1 MTLKEEVIAL
11 RRENAALRDQV
22 VVLEGQVA
30 ALCGENTALREQA
43 EALEGQVAGLRQRIE
58 ESQQKGKATPR
69 FVKANLPKVT
79 GTERPRRKRK
89 AEHNRGR
96 RRDKPTKVVVHELE
110 HCPDCGCKLYRRKV
124 ARRREVIEL
133 PPVPVVEVTEHRVVK
148 RYCPRCEGWRA
159 PRLDL
164 RGQVLGQGRLG
175 VRLVSLMGYLRAS
188 LRLPYRAIQEYLET
202 VHGVQVSVGE
212 IVEVLHRLRR
222 EVEPTLMQLRAEMRG
237 SATLHMDETG
247 WREDGQNGYVW
258 VGSTAGAEGVRY
270 FEYHRSRGRQVV
282 QHLLGAQFAGVLH
295 SDFYGAYNVYL
306 GGHQRCWVHLLRD
319 LHELR
324 EEHGSDEA
332 VVNWANS
339 VKALYEE
346 GQEYAIE
353 GRLSKPEER
362 ERKYTE
368 LLDRLQPLGLAYAQ
382 VKKHPCQALAK
393 RLLRHQDELFLFVRV
408 DGVAADNNLAERS
421 LRPLVVA
428 RKISGG
434 TRSPEGSKTRMALAS
449 LFQTWR
455 ARALNPFMQCLAVLA
470 QGP

>member
-1 MTLKEEVIAL
+1 MTLEEEVVAL
-11 RRENAALRDQV
+11 RAENAALREQV
-22 VVLEGQVA
+22 V
-30 ALCGENTALREQA
+30 
-43 EALEGQVAGLRQRIE
+43 ALEGQVAELQQRIE
-58 ESQQKGKATPR
+58 ELQQKGRGTPR
-69 FVKANLPKVT
+69 FVKANRPKVT
-79 GTERPRRKRK
+79 GAKAPRRKRK

-96 RRDKPTKVVVHELE
+96 RRGKPTKMVVHELE
-110 HCPDCGCKLYRRKV
+110 HCPDCGCKLYQRKV
-124 ARRREVIEL
+124 ARRREVIDL
-133 PPVPVVEVTEHRVVK
+133 PPVPMVEVTEHRVVK
-148 RYCPRCEGWRA
+148 RYCPRCERWRA
-159 PRLDL
+159 PRVNL
-164 RGQVLGQGRLG
+164 RGQVLGQGRMG
-175 VRLVSLMGYLRAS
+175 VRLVSMIAYLRAS

-222 EVEPTLMQLRAEMRG
+222 EVEPTLEQLREQMRG
-237 SATLHMDETG
+237 STTLHMDETG

-258 VGSTAGAEGVRY
+258 VGSTPGAEGVCY
-270 FEYHRSRGRQVV
+270 YEYHRSRGRQVV
-282 QHLLGAQFAGVLH
+282 QRLLGAQFAGVLH

-306 GGHQRCWVHLLRD
+306 GAHQRCWVHLLRD
-319 LHELR
+319 LHQLR
-324 EEHGSDEA
+324 EEHGADEA

-346 GQEYAIE
+346 GQEYAVE

-382 VKKHPCQALAK
+382 VKGHPCQALAK
-393 RLLRHQDELFLFVRV
+393 RLLRHQDELFLFVLI
-408 DGVAADNNLAERS
+408 DGLAADNNLAERS